1 VGGIILALLIGVLAA
16 WLFGGARRRL
26 KMPVTYKHYFGTVI
40 VVFVLLAIA
49 YGASGHVSGH

>member
-1 VGGIILALLIGVLAA
+1 MGGIILALLIGVLVA
-16 WLFGGARRRL
+16 WLVGRARHKM
-26 KMPVTYKHYFGTVI
+26 KMPVTQKHYIGTVI

>member
-1 VGGIILALLIGVLAA
+1 VGGIIVAVLIGVFVA
-16 WLFGGARRRL
+16 WLFGRARRKM
-26 KMPVTYKHYFGTVI
+26 KMPVTHRHYIGTVI